1 MGPPG
6 GAFGPPGPLSVLASG
21 STVDGVSRLEILLWI
36 VALFALEVNH
46 LKWIWWEHWDCR
58 HCSAKHKDCGCGA
71 TARWK
76 MFI

>member
-1 MGPPG
+1 MPVGRV
-6 GAFGPPGPLSVLASG
+6 AR
-21 STVDGVSRLEILLWI
+21 TVGVVSHTEILLWI
-36 VALFALEVNH
+36 VALFVLEVNH
-46 LKWIWWEHWDCR
+46 LKWIWWEFWDCR

>member
-1 MGPPG
+1 MG
-6 GAFGPPGPLSVLASG
+6 S
-21 STVDGVSRLEILLWI
+21 VSRTVILLWI
-36 VALFALEVNH
+36 VALFVLEVNH
-46 LKWIWWEHWDCR
+46 LKWIWWEHWNFR